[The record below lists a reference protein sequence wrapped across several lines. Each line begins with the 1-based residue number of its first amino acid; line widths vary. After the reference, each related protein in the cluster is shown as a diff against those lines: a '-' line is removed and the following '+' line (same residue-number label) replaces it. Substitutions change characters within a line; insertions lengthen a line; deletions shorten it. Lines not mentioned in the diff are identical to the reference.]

1 MFLVNRMLSYVLY
14 IKDHW
19 TSCYMARI
27 LSKSTVWEHF
37 PNNLAKWKLCKQDN
51 HLSFS
56 FHQMK
61 FLVIMERGIKCQSWN
76 LQPALPRWDP
86 QLVAISLKRWK
97 RKSRP
102 CIGDRSLS
110 MRCSSRSFHSRLTRW
125 SMIGLID
132 LSGCILIEPSPS
144 ALKWP
149 SPSGDHLSK
158 WQGKHRERHWDEH

>member
-1 MFLVNRMLSYVLY
+1 MFY
-14 IKDHW
+14 
-19 TSCYMARI
+19 TSKIIGHHVTWREYWANPLFGNI
-27 LSKSTVWEHF
+27 FQTISQ
-37 PNNLAKWKLCKQDN
+37 NLCKQDN
-51 HLSFS
+51 HLLFS

-61 FLVIMERGIKCQSWN
+61 FLVIMKRGIKCQSWN

-86 QLVAISLKRWK
+86 QLVTISLKGWK

-102 CIGDRSLS
+102 RIGNRSLS

-132 LSGCILIEPSPS
+132 LSGCILIEPSPAGPS
-144 ALKWP
+144 ALEWP

>member
-1 MFLVNRMLSYVLY
+1 MFY
-14 IKDHW
+14 
-19 TSCYMARI
+19 TSKIIGHHVTWREYWAN
-27 LSKSTVWEHF
+27 
-37 PNNLAKWKLCKQDN
+37 PLAKWKLCKQDN

-61 FLVIMERGIKCQSWN
+61 FLVIMKRGIKCQSWN
-76 LQPALPRWDP
+76 LQPAWPRWDP
-86 QLVAISLKRWK
+86 QLVTISLKRWK

-132 LSGCILIEPSPS
+132 LSGCILIEPSPAGPS
-144 ALKWP
+144 ALEWP

>member
-1 MFLVNRMLSYVLY
+1 MFLVNGMLSYVLY

-19 TSCYMARI
+19 TSCHMARI

-37 PNNLAKWKLCKQDN
+37 PNKLAKWKLYKQDKS
-51 HLSFS
+51 SFVFLPSDEIFGHNGKRNQMSILESTAS
-56 FHQMK
+56 FAPLGSTACDNFSEKMK
-61 FLVIMERGIKCQSWN
+61 AQIQA
-76 LQPALPRWDP
+76 LQR
-86 QLVAISLKRWK
+86 
-97 RKSRP
+97 
-102 CIGDRSLS
+102 DRTLS

-144 ALKWP
+144 ALEWP